1 MSSEDA
7 STAGGERPVTSQARG
22 PKSATPSLGARIPN
36 WILVMG
42 LGLLAGAAA
51 WLVGERTFEYSR
63 PSKAAESIRSFEAL
77 NAEMPGVNAI
87 NGALTFGV
95 LGGLLGLA
103 LGLAGGLSSRSSSR
117 ALTGAVAGLILGSAA
132 GALPSFAVMPWQWRH
147 RNDDPNA
154 SDLLVPLFIHLAL
167 WSALGLAAGL
177 AFGIGCGGTRRSRL
191 VEAALAG
198 LVGAILGTFVF
209 EMVGA
214 MLFPFAHTA
223 DPFSATSGTRLLAR
237 LCVCVFVAI
246 GAIRSLPREV
256 LEKPAT
262 QVLK

>member
-1 MSSEDA
+1 
-7 STAGGERPVTSQARG
+7 
-22 PKSATPSLGARIPN
+22 
-36 WILVMG
+36 MG

-63 PSKAAESIRSFEAL
+63 PSKATESIRSFEAL
-77 NAEMPGVNAI
+77 NAEMPRVNAI

-95 LGGLLGLA
+95 FGGLLGLT
-103 LGLAGGLSSRSSSR
+103 LGLAGGLCRRSWLG
-117 ALTGAVAGLILGSAA
+117 ALTGAIAGLVLGSAA

-147 RNDDPNA
+147 RHDDPNA
-154 SDLLVPLFIHLAL
+154 SDLLVPLMIHIAL
-167 WSALGLAAGL
+167 WSAIGLAAGL
-177 AFGIGCGGTRRSRL
+177 AFGIGCRPTRRSRL
-191 VEAALAG
+191 VETVLAG
-198 LVGAILGTFVF
+198 LVGAIVGTFAF

-237 LCVCVFVAI
+237 LCVSGFVAI

-256 LEKPAT
+256 LEKRAPR
-262 QVLK
+262 VLE